1 MASVPSAVD
10 VVVHLHGHSSDRGG
24 MLLKSEVTL
33 SGLDFRDPAGSG
45 SGRARPTVGIIPRG
59 DYEPRPA
66 TKHRPAHPDVYG
78 FPSLVAPAAMTDLIK
93 YVLGEFASVAGG
105 STLSHNRLILTCHS
119 GGGDWLGAI
128 LQHFDPDEIHLFD
141 AIYGVPQPL
150 LTWIGRHLAAD
161 DGGTPGNSAF
171 RMFFTNSHSTTPH
184 ATKIAEALHAALGH
198 AKHAEV
204 LVPYFR
210 VEATTVGHLAI
221 PRTFGWQLLV
231 DASVGVKN
239 TRQL

>member
-1 MASVPSAVD
+1 
-10 VVVHLHGHSSDRGG
+10 

-150 LTWIGRHLAAD
+150 LTLGSAVIWQPTMGELRLETARFGCSLRTVIQRHHMPRRLPKPFMRRWA
-161 DGGTPGNSAF
+161 TP
-171 RMFFTNSHSTTPH
+171 STLKCLCP
-184 ATKIAEALHAALGH
+184 ILG
-198 AKHAEV
+198 
-204 LVPYFR
+204 
-210 VEATTVGHLAI
+210 
-221 PRTFGWQLLV
+221 
-231 DASVGVKN
+231 
-239 TRQL
+239 